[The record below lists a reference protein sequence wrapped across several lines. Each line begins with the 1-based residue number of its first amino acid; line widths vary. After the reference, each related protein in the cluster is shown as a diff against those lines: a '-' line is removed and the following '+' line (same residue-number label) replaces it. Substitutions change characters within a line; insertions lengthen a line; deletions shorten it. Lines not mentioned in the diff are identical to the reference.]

1 VSFWYRVW
9 ALLTWRSALLS
20 DLQRAV
26 SRVELAQVEII
37 TRLKGIG
44 SLMADN
50 SQLLNDVADGL
61 AQLNQ
66 PVADLLAENARLRGE
81 DEGESAAAARVR
93 AAYDGIAEK
102 FRAEPEVPDVAPL
115 PPVDDTPAD
124 QPA

>member
-1 VSFWYRVW
+1 MWPSA
-9 ALLTWRSALLS
+9 ALA
-20 DLQRAV
+20 DLQRDLA
-26 SRVELAQVEII
+26 RVQFALVEVT
-37 TRLKGIG
+37 TRLKEIKK
-44 SLMADN
+44 LMADN

-102 FRAEPEVPDVAPL
+102 FRAEPQVPDVAPL
-115 PPVDDTPAD
+115 PPVDEAPAD